1 MSNVEHPKHYQLS
14 IDLEVLDI
22 IKIIMTDGHLNAYQ
36 GFIIG
41 NVIKYL
47 FRADKKN
54 GLEDYKKALY
64 YLKRFKSNT
73 EHLSYFSEATNFVL
87 SKVVENFD
95 NLALRNIIKNVAR
108 LNFKKSKEL
117 LEKYV
122 TEMESKQNEI

>member
-14 IDLEVLDI
+14 INLEVLDI

-36 GFIIG
+36 GFVIG

-64 YLKRFKSNT
+64 YLKKIISDSVYPTYTDT
-73 EHLSYFSEATNFVL
+73 EKKIIEKVL
-87 SKVVENFD
+87 MTVENKKI
-95 NLALRNIIKNVAR
+95 RNIIDEILFLHLHSSQKS
-108 LNFKKSKEL
+108 LESYIEEQEKKDDKE
-117 LEKYV
+117 
-122 TEMESKQNEI
+122 N

>member
-108 LNFKKSKEL
+108 LNFKKSEEL

-122 TEMESKQNEI
+122 TEMESKQYEI

>member
-22 IKIIMTDGHLNAYQ
+22 IQIIMTDGHFNAYQ
-36 GFIIG
+36 GFVIG

-64 YLKRFKSNT
+64 YLQNFKSNV
-73 EHLSYFSEATNFVL
+73 EPLFYFSEATKIVL
-87 SKVVENFD
+87 SKVIESFD
-95 NLALRNIIKNVAR
+95 NLTLKNIIKNVVR
-108 LNFKKSKEL
+108 LNFKKAEEL
-117 LEKYV
+117 LEKYI
-122 TEMESKQNEI
+122 TERENVENEI